1 MHGPLTAIAY
11 PPCAM
16 QMPPMPPSLNALATR
31 LPARVRDRAR
41 VLSFLR
47 FVWQRV
53 LEDDVFQAAGAL
65 AYTTVFA
72 LVPVSMVVFGVL
84 SVFPESEKW
93 QADIVGYVFINFVPA
108 AASAI
113 QDALLGLV
121 ANTGKVTAIG
131 AVGVVVSVLLTLG
144 GVESAFNRIWRV
156 KVARPKLGRF
166 LIYWTVLTLGGILAA
181 ASFAVSAWL
190 FSQSVFRTQA
200 GDILEHLLLRLSP
213 VVIQTTVILLI
224 YRVVPHRTVKW
235 RHALAGAV
243 LASLLLETLKW
254 GIGAFFGGFD
264 TYARL
269 YGALAF
275 VPVFLLWVFLTWTAI
290 LLGASLA
297 SSLSAFRYQPV
308 SMRLP
313 EGFEMYGLLRL
324 LARFAEARAHG
335 QGLHVDQI
343 LHLEPMLTDALAQQ
357 MLAQLCEINVVRR
370 AESGE
375 WLLARDLD
383 ELSMAELYEAC
394 QLRIPVS
401 EARLPCRDDALG
413 HSAVE
418 AMDALRIPLRDL
430 LKRKVGSIHAEEP
443 AS

>member
-1 MHGPLTAIAY
+1 MPATPLPA
-11 PPCAM
+11 
-16 QMPPMPPSLNALATR
+16 SLHALATR

-41 VLSFLR
+41 AISFLR
-47 FVWQRV
+47 FVWRRV

-93 QADIVGYVFINFVPA
+93 QTDIVDYVFGNFVPA

-113 QDALLGLV
+113 REDLLALV
-121 ANTGKVTAIG
+121 QNTGKVTAIG

-144 GVESAFNRIWRV
+144 GVEAAFNRIWRV
-156 KVARPKLGRF
+156 KVARPQLGRF
-166 LIYWTVLTLGGILAA
+166 LIYWTVLTLGGLLAA
-181 ASFAVSAWL
+181 ASFATSAWL

-200 GDILEHLLLRLSP
+200 GDVLENLMLRLSP
-213 VVIQTTVILLI
+213 VAIELVVVMMI

-235 RHALAGAV
+235 RHAVAGAL
-243 LASLLLETLKW
+243 LATALLETLKW
-254 GIGAFFGGFD
+254 GVGAFFGSFD
-264 TYARL
+264 TYSRL

-275 VPVFLLWVFLTWTAI
+275 VPVFLLWVFLTWVAI

-297 SSLSAFRYQPV
+297 SSLSAFRYQPA

-324 LARFAEARAHG
+324 LARFAEARTHG
-335 QGLHVDQI
+335 QGLHSDRIQE
-343 LHLEPMLTDALAQQ
+343 LEPMLTDALVQQ
-357 MLAQLCEINVVRR
+357 MLAQLCEIHVVRR
-370 AESGE
+370 AEDGE

-383 ELSMAELYEAC
+383 ELSLAELYEAC
-394 QLRIPVS
+394 QLRIPVA

-413 HSAVE
+413 HCAV
-418 AMDALRIPLRDL
+418 AVMDELRIPLRDL

-443 AS
+443 TP